1 MVWGNSLLAA
11 VVWCS
16 ILLASTTV
24 YAEDIYS
31 SKEYWG
37 FYLDSC
43 EKLDEAMAKV
53 RSQINE
59 KSDVVFSNGI
69 KFNLERMEGS
79 LAKVAANDKD
89 RERFEKCNEKVE
101 KARALLSQAE
111 SYEKA
116 VDKRQRKEARK
127 EHEASPL
134 YKKALELGYKDF
146 GWLAAL
152 HSYYKEVGEEDL
164 RKWIIVVDSD
174 CGRHYQAT
182 QYVKPYVV
190 YAARRSQYNTCSG
203 RERVAVLPSDG
214 ASVNRGE
221 YIDRDS
227 YYVFAGILEGKGT
240 DGFPIKLPLL
250 KQHKKQH
257 K

>member
-1 MVWGNSLLAA
+1 MVLGNSLLAT
-11 VVWCS
+11 VVCGS
-16 ILLASTTV
+16 IVLASTSV
-24 YAEDIYS
+24 YAKDIYS

-53 RSQINE
+53 RGQINE

-79 LAKVAANDKD
+79 LAKVAAKDKD
-89 RERFEKCNEKVE
+89 QASFAKCREKTV
-101 KARALLSQAE
+101 KARELLSQAE
-111 SYEKA
+111 SYEKS
-116 VDKRQRKEARK
+116 VDEKQRKEARK
-127 EHEASPL
+127 EHEASPV

-152 HSYYKEVGEEDL
+152 HSYYKEVGDDEL

-190 YAARRSQYNTCSG
+190 YTARRSQYNTCSG
-203 RERVAVLPSDG
+203 RERVAVLPPDG
-214 ASVNRGE
+214 VSVNRGE

-227 YYVFAGILEGKGT
+227 YYVFAGLLEGKGT

-250 KQHKKQH
+250 KQHKKQR